1 MAKIRNID
9 SGSRPLH
16 RVLNT
21 PAPFLW
27 GMVIFLALVGFFV
40 AILSN
45 QLFKAFATNP
55 VLSGLIL
62 GVLVIGILRA
72 FGQVVRLYPEI
83 RWVNAFRIADPGLG
97 VENQPTLL
105 APIATMLRDRTGH
118 LSLSTTSMRSIMDS
132 IGGRLDE
139 ARDTGRYLVGLL
151 VFLGLLGTFW
161 GLLETMTSVGNVINS
176 LDTKQSDSGLMFEE
190 LKQGLAAPLKGMG
203 TAFSSSLLGL
213 AGSLILGFLDLQASH
228 AHNRF
233 YNELEEWLSGITEL
247 TPAGNQISSDQATRQ
262 LSVAAYD
269 MQRVIA
275 ELSAQIQ
282 ATGGIGGHGAHAGP
296 VSGPENG
303 KALRDLAVGVDQLVL
318 QMRAEQAVVRKWVD
332 DQAARHSEMTTVLK
346 TLASHMAANRARD
359 TAEHKG

>member
-1 MAKIRNID
+1 MAKMRNID
-9 SGSRPLH
+9 TSSRPLH

-27 GMVIFLALVGFFV
+27 GMVIFLTLVGFLI
-40 AILSN
+40 AIISK
-45 QLFKAFATNP
+45 QLFTAFGTNP
-55 VLSGLIL
+55 VLNGLIV
-62 GVLVIGILRA
+62 GVLLIGILRT

-83 RWVNAFRIADPGLG
+83 RWVNAFRIADPGLAADH
-97 VENQPTLL
+97 QPMLL
-105 APIATMLRDRTGH
+105 APIATLLRDRTGH

-161 GLLETMTSVGNVINS
+161 GLLETMTSVGNVINT
-176 LDTKQSDSGLMFEE
+176 LDTKQSDSVLMFEE

-203 TAFSSSLLGL
+203 TAFSSSLMGL

-247 TPAGNQISSDQATRQ
+247 TPAGGSVSSDQATRQ

-269 MQRVIA
+269 MQRAIA
-275 ELSAQIQ
+275 ELSQQI
-282 ATGGIGGHGAHAGP
+282 HGLGLNGAGP
-296 VSGPENG
+296 AQAALPAPGNDQ
-303 KALRDLAVGVDQLVL
+303 ALRDLAVGVDQLVL
-318 QMRAEQAVVRKWVD
+318 QMRAEQTVVRKWVD
-332 DQAARHSEMTTVLK
+332 DQSARHSEVASALK
-346 TLASHMAANRARD
+346 ELAQSIQQR
-359 TAEHKG
+359 GS